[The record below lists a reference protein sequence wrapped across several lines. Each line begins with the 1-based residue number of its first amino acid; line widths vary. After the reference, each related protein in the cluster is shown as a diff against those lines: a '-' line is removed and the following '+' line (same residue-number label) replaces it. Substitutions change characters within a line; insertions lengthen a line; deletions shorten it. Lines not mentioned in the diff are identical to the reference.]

1 MNRAKELL
9 RKVKLYD
16 TWIDRNTK
24 ERQRLNEM
32 AVNITANFSS
42 DPVQGTKNGDRIG
55 SAVAKIV
62 DLENRICA
70 DTENLVALKAEIQ
83 QIMKKIEM
91 PDYVKLLDKR
101 YFEYK
106 TWPEI
111 AEEMHFTCRWVLVI
125 HGRALQAFEAEM
137 DGGKDAENNA
147 AGR

>member
-1 MNRAKELL
+1 MNRAKEIL

-42 DPVQGTKNGDRIG
+42 DPVQGTKSADRIG

-62 DLENRICA
+62 DLENRICS
-70 DTENLVALKAEIQ
+70 DTEKLVALKAEIQ